1 MAIVVAFGISVTAKL
16 LRGTVDSRESWVF
29 VDRFCFANYGQGLIA
44 GNVHTGEEGHQ
55 LLLYN
60 DAQEANWPAVGA
72 MSASCQRRVSA
83 SSNLQQLHNSSRGT
97 DFQWRVQAGAQTAPH
112 EWFVAVANCGGHVHV
127 SRYELSLFND
137 GPWWPRQFS
146 CELAFVIPM
155 YSSYSLALTM
165 MLLLLLAVSR
175 ESRRPASRSGGGG
188 APPTGVNSDARHG
201 RCRVRCGRRALHR
214 RTLCRVRATRLWRG
228 ATAGGG
234 WRRRGVRRRLKCRRP
249 S

>member
-44 GNVHTGEEGHQ
+44 GTVHTGEEGHQ

-72 MSASCQRRVSA
+72 MSASCERRVSA
-83 SSNLQQLHNSSRGT
+83 SSNLQQLHKPNSSRGT

-137 GPWWPRQFS
+137 GPWWRRQFS

-155 YSSYSLALTM
+155 YSSYALALTM

-175 ESRRPASRSGGGG
+175 ESRRPATRSGGGG
-188 APPTGVNSDARHG
+188 APPPVSTVTLGMAAAA
-201 RCRVRCGRRALHR
+201 CG
-214 RTLCRVRATRLWRG
+214 
-228 ATAGGG
+228 AGGALFTAAHFAVYA
-234 WRRRGVRRRLKCRRP
+234 RRGYGVEPLRVVGGAGEVCAVG
-249 S
+249 